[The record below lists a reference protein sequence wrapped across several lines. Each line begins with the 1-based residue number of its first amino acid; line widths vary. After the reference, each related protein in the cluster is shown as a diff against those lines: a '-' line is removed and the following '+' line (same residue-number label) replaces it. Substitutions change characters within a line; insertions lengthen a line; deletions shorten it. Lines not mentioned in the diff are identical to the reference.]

1 MEKRFFHAK
10 EDPARVRVNSVD
22 PVFLILVLVLLALG
36 LTMLWSA
43 SFPQSEYDS
52 NYTESTRYLYKQAL
66 CAALG
71 LGCMAAFSRVPAELW
86 RRAAWHIYC
95 ISIALLLAVLVV
107 GQSVNGAKRWV
118 FVLNDAP
125 YAAIHRVAS
134 AGKRKGVLQECLDYC
149 SAKHQ
154 NLRIDTHFD
163 NKIMQHLLE
172 KYGFHRCGTIYLEN
186 GDPRIAYQLIK

>member
-10 EDPARVRVNSVD
+10 EDPAQARVNSVD

-71 LGCMAAFSRVPAELW
+71 LGCMAAFNASKAPAFKVSYKLKE
-86 RRAAWHIYC
+86 A
-95 ISIALLLAVLVV
+95 
-107 GQSVNGAKRWV
+107 VNGK
-118 FVLNDAP
+118 
-125 YAAIHRVAS
+125 
-134 AGKRKGVLQECLDYC
+134 
-149 SAKHQ
+149 
-154 NLRIDTHFD
+154 
-163 NKIMQHLLE
+163 
-172 KYGFHRCGTIYLEN
+172 
-186 GDPRIAYQLIK
+186 